1 MHDNSLNIPTFKQ
14 RRQWLLEQMPAN
26 SIAFIQSG
34 DEQTRNR
41 DTSYPFRPNSDFFY
55 LTGFSEPNA
64 LLVLRKTNNETKT
77 LLALR
82 AKNPERELWDGIR
95 LGVDAAPTTL
105 AVDAAIDISTIDTHI
120 PEWLNG
126 CDIVFISYE
135 GAQPFADQLLTH
147 INQLKRKVRL
157 GVQAPRQLNDL
168 DTILHEHRLIKDS
181 AAQAGL
187 KTAANITI
195 AGHLAA
201 MRVATS
207 GAHEYEVQAALEY
220 ECRRLGAER
229 QAFDS
234 IIAGGKNACILHYTE
249 NRAVLN
255 AGDLVLIDAGA
266 EVKGYAGDCTHTF
279 PINGSFNAAQAALY
293 DLVLAA
299 QQTAMACIKPGCLY
313 HEPHQAAVN
322 TIAQGLLDL
331 GLLQGDLASVLEQES
346 YKAFYMHQ
354 TGHWLGGDVH
364 DVGQCKQHG
373 EWRPLQAGMALTVE
387 PGIYVSPDNMQVAP
401 EWRGIGIRIED
412 SVIVTTQGYDIL
424 TQGLPRSRKEIEQWM
439 KKR

>member
-1 MHDNSLNIPTFKQ
+1 MNASINIHSFLQ
-14 RRQWLLEQMPAN
+14 RRQRLFNQMPTN

-34 DEQTRNR
+34 EEQPRNR
-41 DTSYPFRPNSDFFY
+41 DTSYPFRANSDFFY

-64 LLVLRKTNNETKT
+64 LLVLRKTSNQTQS

-95 LGVDAAPTTL
+95 LGIDAAPEAL
-105 AVDAAIDISTIDTHI
+105 GVDVAMDITNLDSHLS
-120 PEWLNG
+120 EWLTG

-135 GAQPFADQLLTH
+135 GAQAFADRLLTN

-157 GVQAPRQLNDL
+157 GVQAPRQLSDL
-168 DTILHEHRLIKDS
+168 DILLHEDRLIKDTD
-181 AAQAGL
+181 AQTGL
-187 KTAANITI
+187 QQAANITI

-201 MRVATS
+201 MSAVRV

-220 ECRRLGAER
+220 ECRRLGSER

-234 IIAGGKNACILHYTE
+234 IVAGGKNACILHYTE
-249 NRAVLN
+249 NRACLN
-255 AGDLVLIDAGA
+255 NGDLILIDAGA
-266 EVKGYAGDCTHTF
+266 EVSGYAGDCTHTF
-279 PINGSFNAAQAALY
+279 PVNGTFSQPQAALY

-299 QQTAMACIKPGCLY
+299 QQAAFACIKPNCFY

-354 TGHWLGGDVH
+354 TGHWLGCDVH
-364 DVGQCKQHG
+364 DVGQYKQHG
-373 EWRPLQAGMALTVE
+373 EWRPLQEGMALTVE
-387 PGIYVSPDNMQVAP
+387 PGIYVSPDNTQVAP

-412 SVIVTTQGYDIL
+412 SVVVTTQGYDIL
-424 TQGLPRSRKEIEQWM
+424 TQGLPRSRKEIEQWI
-439 KKR
+439 KNP